1 MIIRCD
7 FSRQWRL
14 LPRRVSLVLISAGS
28 LMLAVVFW
36 SATESALYQFVQTS
50 EFEKEIEKPS
60 VVQQV
65 TFNTPR
71 VGESL
76 PTDKSPR
83 QWSLIVAAGGPD
95 PLLVGK
101 LEIPRLGMSAMVREG
116 VEAATLRKALGHLPG
131 AALPGELGNFIVA
144 GHRDTFF
151 RGLRSIR
158 VSDTIRVRTSSGL
171 FTYHVTALSVVDP
184 SNIEALQLTAS
195 QVCTLVTCFPF
206 DYVGPAP
213 RRFIVRAEK
222 D

>member
-1 MIIRCD
+1 MTIRCHL
-7 FSRQWRL
+7 SRQWRS
-14 LPRRVSLVLISAGS
+14 LPRRVSLVLMIAGS
-28 LMLAVVFW
+28 LMLAIVFW
-36 SATESALYQFVQTS
+36 TATESAMYQFVQTR
-50 EFEKEIEKPS
+50 EFEKETEKPS
-60 VVQQV
+60 ALQQV

-71 VGESL
+71 VGGSL

-83 QWSLIVAAGGPD
+83 QWSLIASVGGPD

-101 LEIPRLGMSAMVREG
+101 LEIPRLGISAMVREG
-116 VEAATLRKALGHLPG
+116 VEAATLRKALGHPPG
-131 AALPGELGNFIVA
+131 AALPGAQGNFVVA

-158 VSDTIRVRTSSGL
+158 VNDTIRVKTSSGL

-184 SNIEALQLTAS
+184 TDIEDLQFTAS
-195 QVCTLVTCFPF
+195 PVCTLVTCFPF

-213 RRFIVRAEK
+213 RRFIVRAER